1 MKTIPDFQLGL
12 GHIVY
17 ALAKI
22 DGRIQSEEM
31 MLVKS
36 LLAEQPQNELA
47 LFAFNLLK
55 ECAWSGGH
63 KHFAFAQFAFNLLK
77 ECDTPVE
84 EAYDFAIRRFISSR
98 KMLDEPIKKEYVAIL
113 LRVAEAYDGVS
124 RSERELIQRF
134 RRDLRR
140 L

>member
-31 MLVKS
+31 TLVKS
-36 LLAEQPQNELA
+36 LLAEQPRNELA
-47 LFAFNLLK
+47 LFSFTLL
-55 ECAWSGGH
+55 EEY
-63 KHFAFAQFAFNLLK
+63 N
-77 ECDTPVE
+77 TPVE
-84 EAYDFAIRRFISSR
+84 EAYDFAIRRFISGR

-113 LRVAEAYDGVS
+113 LRVAEVYDGVS

>member
-47 LFAFNLLK
+47 L
-55 ECAWSGGH
+55 
-63 KHFAFAQFAFNLLK
+63 FAFNLLK